1 MPSHHFTP
9 ENARLFSAKGRIAR
23 AANKAAKCKAD
34 LTLSAQPI
42 PPVSI
47 PDNYIKPELSHQE
60 TRLIRVRSQLDM
72 IDSLIAKERLPQNL
86 DRLAAAS
93 AKLAE
98 QERVLSDRPLPGSRR
113 PPNPRRSR
121 LGSAVDTVPE

>member
-1 MPSHHFTP
+1 MALFTIESSRFAAQRSVEVRRARAVERANAPIP
-9 ENARLFSAKGRIAR
+9 EPTPIVAVSSVAPNSFTAARL
-23 AANKAAKCKAD
+23 D
-34 LTLSAQPI
+34 
-42 PPVSI
+42 
-47 PDNYIKPELSHQE
+47 
-60 TRLIRVRSQLDM
+60 RVRAQLDM
-72 IDSLIAKERLPQNL
+72 IDRLIADERIPQNL